1 MQRWRKIASVLLLA
15 ALLAGCAGGVEGN
28 AQAKEERKLPS
39 PSAVA
44 EEIAEEERILKDFT
58 GSFRNTFSMEGR
70 KIFQNQVIG
79 ADFAKRY
86 RNIESLYH
94 GAENIVY
101 GTVRDIQYTD
111 EDAAPRTIYT
121 FQVLDSLKGEIPGDS
136 LVSISES
143 NGFVRLQTF
152 LDVYGKDHFGEISE
166 EEIENGVIRQSVA
179 GAPLPETGERYV
191 LFLGEKHTEG
201 RIAGAYAVVG
211 NFMGKYVLNASTQLY
226 ERYQP
231 ADDIDFYAF
240 KDPATGAAVRE
251 EPMSLEEI
259 EEAVFE
265 LERMEQ

>member
-1 MQRWRKIASVLLLA
+1 MQRWKKMTSVLLLT
-15 ALLAGCAGGVEGN
+15 ALLAGCAGGVEEKR
-28 AQAKEERKLPS
+28 QAEEETELPS
-39 PSAVA
+39 VSVVV
-44 EEIAEEERILKDFT
+44 EKTAEEERPLKDLT
-58 GSFRNTFSMEGR
+58 GSFRNTFSIEGR

-79 ADFAKRY
+79 ADFAKIY

-121 FQVLDSLKGEIPGDS
+121 FQVMDSLKGEIPADS

-152 LDVYGKDHFGEISE
+152 IDVYGKDHFGEISK
-166 EEIENGVIRQSVA
+166 EEIENGVLRQSVA

-201 RIAGAYAVVG
+201 RIAGAYAVIG

-226 ERYQP
+226 KRYQP
-231 ADDIDFYAF
+231 SDDSDFYAV
-240 KDPATGAAVRE
+240 KDPATGAAVQE
-251 EPMSLEEI
+251 GPMSLEEI
-259 EEAVFE
+259 KEAVSE

>member
-15 ALLAGCAGGVEGN
+15 VLLAGCAGGAEGNTRAKEVPGPSIVVEGT
-28 AQAKEERKLPS
+28 
-39 PSAVA
+39 
-44 EEIAEEERILKDFT
+44 AEEERTLKDLT

-70 KIFQNQVIG
+70 MIFQDQMTG

-86 RNIESLYH
+86 SNIESLYH

-121 FQVLDSLKGEIPGDS
+121 FQVLDSLKGEIPADS

-143 NGFVRLQTF
+143 NGFVRLRTF
-152 LDVYGKDHFGEISE
+152 VDVYGKDHFGEISE
-166 EEIENGVIRQSVA
+166 EEIENGVLRQSVA

-201 RIAGAYAVVG
+201 RIAGAYAIIG
-211 NFMGKYVLNASTQLY
+211 NFMGKYALNPSTRLY
-226 ERYQP
+226 ERFQP
-231 ADDIDFYAF
+231 SDDIDFYAA

-259 EEAVFE
+259 KEAVSE